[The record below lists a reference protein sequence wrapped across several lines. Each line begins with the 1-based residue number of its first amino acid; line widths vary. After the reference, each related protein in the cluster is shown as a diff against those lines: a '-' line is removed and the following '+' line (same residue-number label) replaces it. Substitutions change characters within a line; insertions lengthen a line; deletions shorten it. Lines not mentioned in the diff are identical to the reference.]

1 MGLAVMGAGRGKGK
15 DKKRRGT
22 LIFPDLREAGM
33 PCSLLPLSNWVGG
46 HRTQD
51 SGRRALGKLRP
62 ETWRDRPMFSAK
74 GGWQCGSNNNAV

>member
-1 MGLAVMGAGRGKGK
+1 MGLVVMGVGRGKGK

-51 SGRRALGKLRP
+51 LGRRG
-62 ETWRDRPMFSAK
+62 M
-74 GGWQCGSNNNAV
+74 